1 MTSAPSSF
9 TCLVPSPGLA
19 RCHHSLRLDG
29 QWMGV
34 DDPFNTILLFL
45 PIIIDRPTEGV
56 RLDTLG
62 IESRR
67 RMEHHTATAK
77 PIDETSNRKEKKD
90 DPVDDNTAKQSNGS
104 DGNPK
109 EKQGNDT
116 HVKTLQMPTPEQLMQ
131 EEFMN
136 HCAVRS
142 VMSLVMGGGMGVLMG
157 LVFGTMDNDAHL
169 TGEQGNKTKTAKQQ
183 ILATAK
189 SAGQKSWS
197 YAKTFAAMGA
207 LYSGSECVIE
217 KARAKHDIY
226 NSAYAG
232 CFTGGALAARAG
244 WQAAGI
250 GCASFAAF
258 SVMIDKVLDH

>member
-1 MTSAPSSF
+1 MADPTSPSQPEENRPNRSME
-9 TCLVPSPGLA
+9 
-19 RCHHSLRLDG
+19 DG
-29 QWMGV
+29 EGMG
-34 DDPFNTILLFL
+34 NTSDAQTMREDVL
-45 PIIIDRPTEGV
+45 PEDKKV
-56 RLDTLG
+56 
-62 IESRR
+62 
-67 RMEHHTATAK
+67 
-77 PIDETSNRKEKKD
+77 ETSN
-90 DPVDDNTAKQSNGS
+90 
-104 DGNPK
+104 
-109 EKQGNDT
+109 
-116 HVKTLQMPTPEQLMQ
+116 VKTLHMPTPEQLMQ

-157 LVFGTMDNDAHL
+157 LVFGTMDNDAPL
-169 TGEQGNKTKTAKQQ
+169 AGEQGKPTKTAKQQ